1 MKQLE
6 HWLIEGDNLDGLK
19 ALMPELEGRVD
30 VIYIDPPYN
39 TRHRE
44 LTYND
49 SHDDWA
55 AMMRPRLKLA
65 TRLLGQQGVM
75 VVSIDQHELF
85 QLGALMNEMFGQEN
99 CLGVVTLVNNLR
111 GRSDGRHFA
120 VCNEFML
127 FYAPH
132 PEQVKMNLTDIDEEE
147 QDDDYCHSDERSS
160 YKMTGFRKTGKAW
173 RREDRPMMYY
183 PVLRKGSEFFS
194 ISDEEFAKIYHNG
207 AFDDAYTERLCQH
220 YRSAG
225 YDVFL
230 PLDRNGQ
237 KGRWRWGFADTF
249 RRAHKTELCVNT
261 SGTLCV
267 KMRSRL
273 EDGSM
278 RGKLAKTTWYK
289 AEYDT
294 GIATRQLTKLMGGQH
309 VFDNPKAVEHIKDV
323 LRLFRRDALVLD
335 FFAGSGTT
343 MHAALALNEEDG
355 GTRRCIIITNN
366 ENGICQQVT
375 RPRCQ
380 RIMEGYRQADGT
392 LVKGFAGN
400 TLRYI
405 DLSKGLQG
413 ARFLNQGED
422 AAK

>member
-6 HWLIEGDNLDGLK
+6 HWLMEGDNLDGLQ

-39 TRHRE
+39 THHRE

-49 SHDDWA
+49 CHHDWST
-55 AMMRPRLKLA
+55 MMLPRLQLA
-65 TRLLGQQGVM
+65 RRLLKPQGVM

-85 QLGALMNEMFGQEN
+85 RLGALMDEIFGQEN
-99 CLGVVTLVNNLR
+99 CLGVVTLVNNLK

-127 FYAPH
+127 FYALH
-132 PEQVKMNLTDIDEEE
+132 PEQVRMNLTGIDEEE
-147 QDDDYCHSDERSS
+147 QDGDYCFADERSS

-173 RREDRPMMYY
+173 RREERPLMYY
-183 PVLRKGSEFFS
+183 PVLRRNGEFFS
-194 ISDEEFAKIYHNG
+194 ISDEEFAQIYQNG
-207 AFDDAYTERLCQH
+207 TFNDAFVESLCQQ
-220 YRSAG
+220 YRSDG

-230 PLDRNGQ
+230 PLNRRGE

-249 RRAHKTELCVNT
+249 RRAHKTELCVNN

-267 KMRSRL
+267 KMRNRL
-273 EDGSM
+273 EDGSL

-294 GIATRQLTKLMGGQH
+294 GTATRQLTELMGGKH
-309 VFDNPKAVEHIKDV
+309 VFDNPKSVEHIKDV
-323 LRLFRRDALVLD
+323 LRLFARDALILD

-343 MHAALALNEEDG
+343 MHATLALNEEDG
-355 GTRRCIIITNN
+355 GSRRCIIITNN
-366 ENGICQQVT
+366 ENGICRRVT
-375 RPRCQ
+375 LERCR
-380 RIMEGYRQADGT
+380 RIIEGYQQADGT
-392 LVKGFAGN
+392 RIKGYAGN
-400 TLRYI
+400 KLRYI
-405 DLSKGLQG
+405 DLSNEKNRPQ
-413 ARFLNQGED
+413 FNNF
-422 AAK
+422 

>member
-6 HWLIEGDNLDGLK
+6 HWLMKGDNLDGLQ

-39 TRHRE
+39 THHRE

-49 SHDDWA
+49 CHHDWST
-55 AMMRPRLKLA
+55 MMLPRLQLA
-65 TRLLGQQGVM
+65 RRLLKPQGVM

-85 QLGALMNEMFGQEN
+85 RLGALMDETFGQEN
-99 CLGVVTLVNNLR
+99 CLGVVTLVNNLK

-127 FYAPH
+127 FYALH
-132 PEQVKMNLTDIDEEE
+132 PEQVRMNLTGIDEEE
-147 QDDDYCHSDERSS
+147 QDGDYCFADERSS

-173 RREDRPMMYY
+173 RREERPLMYY
-183 PVLRKGSEFFS
+183 PVLRRNGEFFS
-194 ISDEEFAKIYHNG
+194 ISDEEFAQIYQNG
-207 AFDDAYTERLCQH
+207 TFNDAFVESLCQQ
-220 YRSAG
+220 YRSDG

-230 PLDRNGQ
+230 PLNRRGE

-249 RRAHKTELCVNT
+249 RRAHKTELCVNN

-267 KMRSRL
+267 KMRNRL
-273 EDGSM
+273 EDGSL

-294 GIATRQLTKLMGGQH
+294 GTATRQLTELMGGKH
-309 VFDNPKAVEHIKDV
+309 VFDNPKSVEHIKDV
-323 LRLFRRDALVLD
+323 LRLFARDALILD

-343 MHAALALNEEDG
+343 MHATLALNEEDG
-355 GTRRCIIITNN
+355 GSRRCIIITNN
-366 ENGICQQVT
+366 ENGICRRVT
-375 RPRCQ
+375 LERCR
-380 RIMEGYRQADGT
+380 RIIEGYQQADGT
-392 LVKGFAGN
+392 RIKGYAGN
-400 TLRYI
+400 KLRYI
-405 DLSKGLQG
+405 DLSNEKNRPQ
-413 ARFLNQGED
+413 FNNF
-422 AAK
+422 

>member
-6 HWLIEGDNLDGLK
+6 HWLMEGDNLDGLQ

-39 TRHRE
+39 THHRE

-49 SHDDWA
+49 CHHDWST
-55 AMMRPRLKLA
+55 MMLPRLQLA
-65 TRLLGQQGVM
+65 RRLLKPQGVM

-85 QLGALMNEMFGQEN
+85 RLGALMDETFGQEN
-99 CLGVVTLVNNLR
+99 CLGVVTLVNNLK

-127 FYAPH
+127 FYALH
-132 PEQVKMNLTDIDEEE
+132 PEQVRMNLTGIDEEE
-147 QDDDYCHSDERSS
+147 QDGDYCFADERSS

-173 RREDRPMMYY
+173 RREERPLMYY
-183 PVLRKGSEFFS
+183 PVLRRNGEFFS
-194 ISDEEFAKIYHNG
+194 ISDEEFAQIYQNG
-207 AFDDAYTERLCQH
+207 TFNDAFVESLCLQ
-220 YRSAG
+220 YRSDG

-230 PLDRNGQ
+230 PLNRRGE

-249 RRAHKTELCVNT
+249 RRAHKTELCVNN

-267 KMRSRL
+267 KMRNRL
-273 EDGSM
+273 EDGSL

-294 GIATRQLTKLMGGQH
+294 GTATRQLTELMGGKH
-309 VFDNPKAVEHIKDV
+309 VFDNPKSVEHIKDV
-323 LRLFRRDALVLD
+323 LRLFAHDALILD

-343 MHAALALNEEDG
+343 MHATLALNEEDG
-355 GTRRCIIITNN
+355 GSRRCIIITNN
-366 ENGICQQVT
+366 EKGICRRVT
-375 RPRCQ
+375 LERCR
-380 RIMEGYRQADGT
+380 RIIEGYQQADGT
-392 LVKGFAGN
+392 RIKGYAGN
-400 TLRYI
+400 KLRYI
-405 DLSKGLQG
+405 DLRNEKNRTQ
-413 ARFLNQGED
+413 FKNF
-422 AAK
+422 

>member
-6 HWLIEGDNLDGLK
+6 HWLMEGDNLDGLQ

-39 TRHRE
+39 THHRE

-49 SHDDWA
+49 CHHDWST
-55 AMMRPRLKLA
+55 MMLPRLQLA
-65 TRLLGQQGVM
+65 RRLLKPQGVM

-85 QLGALMNEMFGQEN
+85 RLGALMDETFGQEN
-99 CLGVVTLVNNLR
+99 CLGVVTLVNNLK

-127 FYAPH
+127 FYALH
-132 PEQVKMNLTDIDEEE
+132 PEQVRMNLTGIDEEE
-147 QDDDYCHSDERSS
+147 QDGDYCFADERSS

-173 RREDRPMMYY
+173 RREERPLMYY
-183 PVLRKGSEFFS
+183 PVLRRNGEFFS
-194 ISDEEFAKIYHNG
+194 ISDEEFAQIYQNG
-207 AFDDAYTERLCQH
+207 TFNDAFVESLCQQ
-220 YRSAG
+220 YRSDG

-230 PLDRNGQ
+230 PLNRRGE

-249 RRAHKTELCVNT
+249 RRAHKTELCVNN

-267 KMRSRL
+267 KMRNRL
-273 EDGSM
+273 EDGSL

-294 GIATRQLTKLMGGQH
+294 GTATRQLTELMGGKH
-309 VFDNPKAVEHIKDV
+309 VFDNPKSVEHIKDV
-323 LRLFRRDALVLD
+323 LRLFARDALILD

-343 MHAALALNEEDG
+343 MHATLALNEEDG
-355 GTRRCIIITNN
+355 GSRRCIIITNN
-366 ENGICQQVT
+366 ENGICRRVT
-375 RPRCQ
+375 LERCR
-380 RIMEGYRQADGT
+380 RIIEGYQQADGT
-392 LVKGFAGN
+392 RIKGYAGN
-400 TLRYI
+400 KLRYI
-405 DLSKGLQG
+405 DLSNKKNRPQ
-413 ARFLNQGED
+413 FNNF
-422 AAK
+422 